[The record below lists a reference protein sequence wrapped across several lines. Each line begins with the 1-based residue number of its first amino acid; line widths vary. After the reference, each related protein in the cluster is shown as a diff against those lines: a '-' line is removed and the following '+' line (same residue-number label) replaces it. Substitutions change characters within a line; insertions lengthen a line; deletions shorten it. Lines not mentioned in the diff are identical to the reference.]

1 MSIYLEFPAIEDYP
15 VYNPLEQIAV
25 IMPEWLVN
33 TVQSCL
39 PDLNALNAKE
49 E

>member
-15 VYNPLEQIAV
+15 VYNPLEHIAV
-25 IMPEWLVN
+25 IIPEWLVN
-33 TVQSCL
+33 TVQSYL
-39 PDLNALNAKE
+39 PDSAALSNKE